1 MISLQFLIRNDWRS
15 ILIYLDSQGGKFP
28 YAEVAG
34 AIESLGCKH
43 VETTVSEGLSVSI
56 DKYTIT
62 SIKFRPNSIIRLS
75 RPSLTFIMILCNGI
89 KQAPRS
95 GHSKS

>member
-1 MISLQFLIRNDWRS
+1 MQVRNLS
-15 ILIYLDSQGGKFP
+15 KPLYLDSQGGKFP

-56 DKYTIT
+56 DTYTVYDILY
-62 SIKFRPNSIIRLS
+62 IIYMQSSYTENR
-75 RPSLTFIMILCNGI
+75 
-89 KQAPRS
+89 PRS
-95 GHSKS
+95 FLARFARNSSTSKSPGAHTVTY

>member
-1 MISLQFLIRNDWRS
+1 MRVR
-15 ILIYLDSQGGKFP
+15 ILSKPLYLDSQGGKFP

-56 DKYTIT
+56 DTYTVYDILY
-62 SIKFRPNSIIRLS
+62 IINSILYTVYHKLYIIYCIYNN
-75 RPSLTFIMILCNGI
+75 FG
-89 KQAPRS
+89 
-95 GHSKS
+95 